1 MNRCVDSRA
10 YLASIFNKNVSTTT
24 MGTAFDYVIVGGGTS
39 GAELLQCCFSAKRKL
54 IRSKGCVLASRLS
67 TYLPQSSILVIEAGL
82 EQDPRVKPS
91 LGLVGQPAREIKWV
105 FPSAPQK
112 ALGDKTTDFT
122 QGKILGGTSS
132 INHQVWSR
140 GAYGD
145 LYVFFVEPPY
155 SPR

>member
-1 MNRCVDSRA
+1 MSSLEEAQQVGAILFFYFANR
-10 YLASIFNKNVSTTT
+10 N
-24 MGTAFDYVIVGGGTS
+24 
-39 GAELLQCCFSAKRKL
+39 L
-54 IRSKGCVLASRLS
+54 IRTVGCVLASRLS
-67 TYLPQSSILVIEAGL
+67 AYLPQCSILIIEAGL

-91 LGLVGQPAREIKWV
+91 LGLVGQPAKEIKWV

-112 ALGDKTTDFT
+112 AVGNKTTDFT

-145 LYVFFVEPPY
+145 LYVFPSSYPLSFV
-155 SPR
+155 SLRVKTHLTG

>member
-1 MNRCVDSRA
+1 MLSLEEARQVRG
-10 YLASIFNKNVSTTT
+10 IPV
-24 MGTAFDYVIVGGGTS
+24 V
-39 GAELLQCCFSAKRKL
+39 FSWSRKL
-54 IRSKGCVLASRLS
+54 IRTVGCVLASRLS
-67 TYLPQSSILVIEAGL
+67 AYLPQCSILVIEAGF

-91 LGLVGQPAREIKWV
+91 LGLVGQPAKEIKWV

-112 ALGDKTTDFT
+112 AVGNKTTDFT

-145 LYVFFVEPPY
+145 LYVFLSSRLLSRVCW
-155 SPR
+155 RGKTHLTG